1 MRSYRTKP
9 PCNVPHTRAATRT
22 SPLALAALTALVIL
36 LATNRA
42 SAQSL
47 AAEALFN
54 EGRTLMDAGDYVHAC
69 PKLAESQRMDPGTGT
84 LLNLGICYQKAG
96 KTASAWG
103 TFKEAAVLARRDNR
117 ADRVTYA
124 QEQIALLEPGLSYLT
139 VVVGDATKTIGLAV
153 QVDGAA
159 LGEGAWGT
167 AIPTDPGKHHL
178 EATAPGRQ
186 AWTTDVELGA
196 NGDKQSTVI
205 PALAIDALA
214 PLAQPQEAVKPVE
227 EKPIAAVPE
236 RSSRKTVAYVVGGVG
251 VAALGVG
258 TYFGARALSSWG
270 SRKDHCT
277 SAGCDAF
284 AVSYGDD
291 AKRYGNFANVG
302 LGIGLVGVGVGTYL
316 LVTAPSSSRISV
328 EPTVARD
335 AMGMSVGGVW

>member
-1 MRSYRTKP
+1 MKQASVRRALLGSWIYRS
-9 PCNVPHTRAATRT
+9 A
-22 SPLALAALTALVIL
+22 SSGLAAIVIL

-42 SAQSL
+42 AAQSL

-139 VVVGDATKTIGLAV
+139 VVVSDATKTIGLAV

-167 AIPTDPGKHHL
+167 AIPTDPGRTISKPQHRGGKR
-178 EATAPGRQ
+178 GRRTSN
-186 AWTTDVELGA
+186 WGRTGT
-196 NGDKQSTVI
+196 
-205 PALAIDALA
+205 
-214 PLAQPQEAVKPVE
+214 
-227 EKPIAAVPE
+227 
-236 RSSRKTVAYVVGGVG
+236 SSR
-251 VAALGVG
+251 
-258 TYFGARALSSWG
+258 R
-270 SRKDHCT
+270 
-277 SAGCDAF
+277 
-284 AVSYGDD
+284 
-291 AKRYGNFANVG
+291 
-302 LGIGLVGVGVGTYL
+302 
-316 LVTAPSSSRISV
+316 
-328 EPTVARD
+328 
-335 AMGMSVGGVW
+335 